1 MLALHIC
8 LGLIAAPGEGALHGV
23 AHLPH
28 QQQLLLI
35 FKLGILKE
43 QKSNLAENYPRNIGY
58 FLNLS
63 EVSRVPYYEP
73 VSIFV
78 KYMSR
83 MDIAIYG
90 VFCITENHFGK
101 LLTPQH
107 HPKNLSN
114 T

>member
-43 QKSNLAENYPRNIGY
+43 QKMNVALKCLRSIGY
-58 FLNLS
+58 FLNFS
-63 EVSRVPYYEP
+63 AVSRVPYYEP

-78 KYMSR
+78 KYISR
-83 MDIAIYG
+83 IGIARYG
-90 VFCITENHFGK
+90 VFIVTENHFGE
-101 LLTPQH
+101 LLTP
-107 HPKNLSN
+107 
-114 T
+114 